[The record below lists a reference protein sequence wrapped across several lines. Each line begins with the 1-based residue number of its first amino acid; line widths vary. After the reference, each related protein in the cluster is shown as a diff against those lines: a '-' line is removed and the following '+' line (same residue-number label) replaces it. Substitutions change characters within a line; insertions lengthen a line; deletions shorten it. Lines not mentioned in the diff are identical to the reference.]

1 MTDRELVRQAADV
14 LAEKKGEEIV
24 IVDLADVSM
33 PASYFVLAEADNPV
47 HAKALVNALREQ
59 LPENPL
65 HSEGLA
71 ERKWIVLD
79 YGDVVVHIFDR
90 EARAFYD
97 LDSLWADH
105 IVSLSALAP

>member
-1 MTDRELVRQAADV
+1 MTDRELVRQAV
-14 LAEKKGEEIV
+14 EIISQKKGEEIV

-33 PASYFVLAEADNPV
+33 PASYFVIAEADNPV
-47 HAKALVNALREQ
+47 HAKALVTALREQ

-65 HSEGLA
+65 HSEGLT
-71 ERKWIVLD
+71 ERKWVVLD

-105 IVSLSALAP
+105 IVGLGALGA

>member
-1 MTDRELVRQAADV
+1 MTDRELVQQAADI

-33 PASYFVLAEADNPV
+33 PASYFIIAEADNPV

-105 IVSLSALAP
+105 IVALSALGA

>member
-33 PASYFVLAEADNPV
+33 PASYFIIAEADNPV

-105 IVSLSALAP
+105 IVALSALVT

>member
-1 MTDRELVRQAADV
+1 MTDRELVQQAADV

-33 PASYFVLAEADNPV
+33 PASYFVIAEADNPV
-47 HAKALVNALREQ
+47 HAKALVSALREQ

-105 IVSLSALAP
+105 IVALSALAT

>member
-1 MTDRELVRQAADV
+1 MTDRELVRQAV
-14 LAEKKGEEIV
+14 EIISQKKGEELV
-24 IVDLADVSM
+24 IVDFGDVSM
-33 PASYFVLAEADNPV
+33 PASYFVIAEADNPV
-47 HAKALVNALREQ
+47 HAKALVTALREQ

-65 HSEGLA
+65 HSEGLT

-105 IVSLSALAP
+105 IVALRALAE

>member
-1 MTDRELVRQAADV
+1 MTDRELVQQAADI

-33 PASYFVLAEADNPV
+33 PASYFIIAEADNPV

-105 IVSLSALAP
+105 IVALSAPAT

>member
-1 MTDRELVRQAADV
+1 MVQQAADV

-33 PASYFVLAEADNPV
+33 PASYFIIAEADNPV

-105 IVSLSALAP
+105 IVALSALAT

>member
-1 MTDRELVRQAADV
+1 MTDRELVRQAV
-14 LAEKKGEEIV
+14 EIISQKKGEEIV

-33 PASYFVLAEADNPV
+33 PASYFVIAEADNPV
-47 HAKALVNALREQ
+47 HAKALVTALREQ

-65 HSEGLA
+65 HSEGLT
-71 ERKWIVLD
+71 ERKWVVLD

-97 LDSLWADH
+97 LASLWADH
-105 IVSLSALAP
+105 IVGLGALGA

>member
-1 MTDRELVRQAADV
+1 MTDRELVQQAADI

-33 PASYFVLAEADNPV
+33 PASYFIIAEADNPV

-105 IVSLSALAP
+105 IVALSALAT

>member
-1 MTDRELVRQAADV
+1 MRDRELVACAAGI
-14 LAEKKGEEIV
+14 LAEKKGEAIV
-24 IVDLADVSM
+24 VVDLADVSM
-33 PASYFVLAEADNPV
+33 PASFFVIAEADNPV
-47 HAKALVNALREQ
+47 HAKALVTALRER

-65 HSEGLA
+65 HSEGLT

-105 IVSLSALAP
+105 IVDLPVSAS

>member
-1 MTDRELVRQAADV
+1 MTDRELVRQAV
-14 LAEKKGEEIV
+14 EIISQKKGEESV
-24 IVDLADVSM
+24 IVDLGDVSM
-33 PASYFVLAEADNPV
+33 PASYFVIAEADNPV
-47 HAKALVNALREQ
+47 HAKALVTALREQ
-59 LPENPL
+59 LPETPL

-105 IVSLSALAP
+105 IVALATLAE